1 MAVDPID
8 GTTLASKNLDN
19 ALSIIDGAE
28 RGQHVIV
35 RRNSDASDRP
45 HTGIVEVTREMLEQ
59 CHAGQLGCEADGVVF
74 VESFPAAARL
84 IVSGATDFARALVA
98 VGRLLDF
105 RTTVCD
111 ARAVFATAARFPE
124 ADDVVVDLPHRY
136 LASTTIDQRTA
147 LCVLTHDPKFDVSLL
162 EEALAGPAGYIGA
175 LGNRRTH
182 EDRLR
187 RLRAA
192 GVRNNELERLRSPIG
207 LDLGAGTPQ
216 ETAVSI
222 LAEIIRARNGA
233 TGRSLT
239 STAGAIHR

>member
-1 MAVDPID
+1 VAVDPID

-105 RTTVCD
+105 APQCAMRVRSLLPLRDFPRRTTWSSTYPIVISLRQRSTS
-111 ARAVFATAARFPE
+111 ARRCA
-124 ADDVVVDLPHRY
+124 
-136 LASTTIDQRTA
+136 
-147 LCVLTHDPKFDVSLL
+147 C
-162 EEALAGPAGYIGA
+162 
-175 LGNRRTH
+175 
-182 EDRLR
+182 
-187 RLRAA
+187 
-192 GVRNNELERLRSPIG
+192 
-207 LDLGAGTPQ
+207 
-216 ETAVSI
+216 
-222 LAEIIRARNGA
+222 
-233 TGRSLT
+233 
-239 STAGAIHR
+239 